1 MSNYT
6 DENYLDTTY
15 AILRPGCAPRATNVR
30 ADKLAA
36 ELAYYNDQVPGHIV
50 LGGSGELE
58 GVEVDPAHV
67 AKAVARSER

>member
-6 DENYLDTTY
+6 DENYLDATY
-15 AILRPGCAPRATNVR
+15 TIRRPGCSAWERGVR

-36 ELAYYNDQVPGHIV
+36 ELAYANDQVPGHIV
-50 LGGSGELE
+50 IGELGELE
-58 GVEVDPAHV
+58 GIEVDPARV